1 MFSPFDFFQTLEAR
15 GGIEP
20 LNAALCSS
28 FATRFLLTKNTKP
41 TGHSLWRWVR
51 KSFELDRTL
60 DD

>member
-20 LNAALCSS
+20 PNAALCSS
-28 FATRFLLTKNTKP
+28 FAMRFLLTKNTKP
-41 TGHSLWRWVR
+41 TGHSLWRWV
-51 KSFELDRTL
+51 LIYLALGNDL